1 MNIPNSKD
9 PIEHIEKV
17 VKNIHDSAEGHV
29 QPVLKRYPI
38 SFALLVTFS
47 LAAILHGFELVTD
60 KIEFLHNNPWILII
74 SGVAVL
80 ILTGMAYKVL
90 DAKRGH

>member
-1 MNIPNSKD
+1 M
-9 PIEHIEKV
+9 
-17 VKNIHDSAEGHV
+17 VKEIHDTAEGHV

-38 SFALLVTFS
+38 SFALLITFS

-60 KIEFLHNNPWILII
+60 KIEFTHNNPWLLII
-74 SGVAVL
+74 AGIVTLV
-80 ILTGMAYKVL
+80 LTGMAYKVL